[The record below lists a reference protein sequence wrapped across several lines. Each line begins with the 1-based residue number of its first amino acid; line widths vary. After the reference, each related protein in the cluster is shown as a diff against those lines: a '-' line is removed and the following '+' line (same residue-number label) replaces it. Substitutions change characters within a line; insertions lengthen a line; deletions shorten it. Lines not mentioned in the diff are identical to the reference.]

1 MILQS
6 YILYVKIIVHLQ
18 LYAEK
23 HQHKKQEGAV

>member
-6 YILYVKIIVHLQ
+6 YILYVKIIVHLH

-23 HQHKKQEGAV
+23 HQHKKQEGTL